1 MRLCILCVTYIIC
14 PAVDAENESAA
25 LDTKVAKETIDFK
38 EVVRV
43 DHIIASLQRKVTSCI
58 WTICFDHILTM
69 SFFVKSFTSFNWN
82 HDKYMHSA
90 MSYVLGRVRQIVLC
104 LCSINE
110 ISNIALSIILR
121 ASNKF
126 IKLPFCTFEPTTS
139 IMNKCTLT
147 R

>member
-58 WTICFDHILTM
+58 
-69 SFFVKSFTSFNWN
+69 
-82 HDKYMHSA
+82 
-90 MSYVLGRVRQIVLC
+90 
-104 LCSINE
+104 
-110 ISNIALSIILR
+110 
-121 ASNKF
+121 
-126 IKLPFCTFEPTTS
+126 
-139 IMNKCTLT
+139 
-147 R
+147 